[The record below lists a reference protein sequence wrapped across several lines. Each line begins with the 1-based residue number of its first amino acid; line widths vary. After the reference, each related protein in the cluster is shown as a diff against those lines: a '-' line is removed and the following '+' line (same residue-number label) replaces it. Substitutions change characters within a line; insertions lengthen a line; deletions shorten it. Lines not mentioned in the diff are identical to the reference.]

1 MELLGQVL
9 RNGLLGMWQ
18 IAENP
23 SFREADLSGLGQA
36 HSNVNGELL
45 DNGRTAQRLWLN
57 QKRSSPKRLNNL
69 SKKREDLRNKS
80 NGMKTFVSGQL
91 ARVESC

>member
-1 MELLGQVL
+1 MGALPWPYVGVSEV
-9 RNGLLGMWQ
+9 
-18 IAENP
+18 
-23 SFREADLSGLGQA
+23 SK
-36 HSNVNGELL
+36 
-45 DNGRTAQRLWLN
+45 TAMGPDKRLWLN